1 MCGYDKVTGKP
12 LDKSYLEKDL
22 PKYLQ
27 HDIDAL
33 VEGSRMHVTHLD
45 CLVDEVYGSINSAEV
60 DLLIS
65 TEQAAYLRTKYLYGE
80 ENEDD

>member
-1 MCGYDKVTGKP
+1 MSGYDEQTGKP
-12 LDKSYLEKDL
+12 LDQSYLEKGL

-33 VEGSRMHVTHLD
+33 IEGLAQHVTHLD
-45 CLVDEVYGSINSAEV
+45 CLYDELYGSINSAEV

-65 TEQAAYLRTKYLYGE
+65 TEQATYLRTKYLYGE
-80 ENEDD
+80 EDDDD